1 VGSQQPIVT
10 PSVVKRKGLR
20 PVIYP
25 QTPIV
30 QLPPLEY
37 NNLNNSSYQEVTP
50 VPFIPN
56 EAFQTPQYN
65 FLNNKNIINN
75 PFLKSLSRKDR
86 IIASLT
92 SPKFRNNA

>member
-1 VGSQQPIVT
+1 MQQT
-10 PSVVKRKGLR
+10 
-20 PVIYP
+20 
-25 QTPIV
+25 V
-30 QLPPLEY
+30 Q
-37 NNLNNSSYQEVTP
+37 YQ
-50 VPFIPN
+50 
-56 EAFQTPQYN
+56 QTPQYN